1 SRLRHTRLASV
12 SWARRCVYETH
23 QTPAP
28 TVPVPT
34 PEDSTSD
41 DGGVQHS
48 NSRNPRISISDSSL
62 EKLPKTGDS
71 LPESGVLLGFL
82 TLALGI
88 VIRKK

>member
-1 SRLRHTRLASV
+1 
-12 SWARRCVYETH
+12 
-23 QTPAP
+23 
-28 TVPVPT
+28 
-34 PEDSTSD
+34 
-41 DGGVQHS
+41 HS